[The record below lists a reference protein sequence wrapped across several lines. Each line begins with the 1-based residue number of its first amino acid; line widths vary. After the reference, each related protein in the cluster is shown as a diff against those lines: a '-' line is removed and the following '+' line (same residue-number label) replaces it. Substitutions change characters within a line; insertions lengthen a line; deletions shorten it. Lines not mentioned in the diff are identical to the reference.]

1 MTEPASARN
10 TAPAGTPVPGADADD
25 RARLVV
31 LVSGTGSNLVA
42 LLRACEDPAYGAQ
55 VVLVVA
61 DKPCAGVEHARDAGV
76 PVAVVAPRDFEDRA
90 AWDEALADEIAPA
103 EPDLVVCAG
112 FMRILGEPVLT
123 RLEGRIVNTHP
134 SLLPS
139 FPGAHAVRDALA
151 AGTTRAGATLFWV
164 DAGVDTGEH
173 IAQVEVPVLP
183 GDTEETL
190 TERVKAAET
199 PQLVEQV
206 GLLSR
211 EHRHRDR
218 FWAWR

>member
-1 MTEPASARN
+1 MTEAATEAGPTTTSA
-10 TAPAGTPVPGADADD
+10 GAT
-25 RARLVV
+25 RLVV

-42 LLRACEDPAYGAQ
+42 LLRACENPAYGAE
-55 VVLVVA
+55 VVRVVA
-61 DKPCAGVEHARDAGV
+61 DKPCPGVEHALDAGV
-76 PVAVVAPRDFEDRA
+76 EASVVALRDFADRP
-90 AWDEALADEIAPA
+90 AWDEALAEEIAGA

-123 RLEGRIVNTHP
+123 RLKGRIINTHP

-151 AGTTRAGATLFWV
+151 AGATRAGATLFWV

-183 GDTEETL
+183 GDTEESL

-206 GLLSR
+206 GILAR
-211 EHRHRDR
+211 ERRH
-218 FWAWR
+218 

>member
-1 MTEPASARN
+1 MTEAA
-10 TAPAGTPVPGADADD
+10 TEAGPTTTGAGA
-25 RARLVV
+25 ARLVV

-42 LLRACEDPAYGAQ
+42 LLRACEDPAYGAE
-55 VVLVVA
+55 VVRVVA
-61 DKPCAGVEHARDAGV
+61 DKPCPGVEHALAAGV
-76 PVAVVAPRDFEDRA
+76 EASVVAPCDFADRP
-90 AWDEALADEIAPA
+90 AWDEALAEEIAGA

-123 RLEGRIVNTHP
+123 RLEGRIINTHP

-151 AGTTRAGATLFWV
+151 AGATRAGATLFWV

-183 GDTEETL
+183 GDTEESL

-199 PQLVEQV
+199 PQLIEQV
-206 GLLSR
+206 GILAR
-211 EHRHRDR
+211 ERRH
-218 FWAWR
+218 